1 LGRSDQQRGRHLPL
15 AARRDWP
22 PHRSHNLLGLEVVSF
37 SMSKANC
44 RDYLVTAH
52 PSPDPEELRSGF
64 MWVEKLLLITVAL
77 GVLFAQ
83 LFHFPMGL
91 SWGVAE
97 FFAAIT
103 SMFVMLLFCLLYFVR

>member
-1 LGRSDQQRGRHLPL
+1 
-15 AARRDWP
+15 
-22 PHRSHNLLGLEVVSF
+22 
-37 SMSKANC
+37 
-44 RDYLVTAH
+44 
-52 PSPDPEELRSGF
+52 